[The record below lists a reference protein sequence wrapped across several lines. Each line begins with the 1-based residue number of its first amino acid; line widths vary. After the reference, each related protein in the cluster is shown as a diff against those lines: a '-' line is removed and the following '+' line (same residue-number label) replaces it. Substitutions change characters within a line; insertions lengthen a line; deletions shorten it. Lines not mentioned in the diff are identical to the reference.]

1 MLVVSY
7 GDYTINNNPTA
18 YVSID
23 SDLYPNGYD
32 EIGTAKLKGYKVAG
46 TPQKATSL
54 SFRYNSP
61 KYWWFGMSAN

>member
-1 MLVVSY
+1 MGAEFAADVKITPYFNSVLVVSY

-32 EIGTAKLKGYKVAG
+32 EIGTAKLKG
-46 TPQKATSL
+46 L
-54 SFRYNSP
+54 
-61 KYWWFGMSAN
+61 